1 MINDFKKTF
10 AEGLIANGPSAE
22 YAGKLTLYGQY
33 ETKLKYF
40 LLVSLLLV
48 SNIAFTQSNE
58 IKKEKWHWNNTQQD
72 TIAGYAQLVKVDNI
86 LYISGV
92 VSNDLTPEGVDRVYR
107 ALEVVLRANGATF
120 QNVVK
125 ENLYTTDIEEVKKLN
140 YVRKRY
146 YNSDYP
152 AATWVQ
158 ITRLYMDKSK
168 LEVELIAHLPK

>member
-1 MINDFKKTF
+1 MKNY
-10 AEGLIANGPSAE
+10 N
-22 YAGKLTLYGQY
+22 Y
-33 ETKLKYF
+33 
-40 LLVSLLLV
+40 LLFPLLLLFNN
-48 SNIAFTQSNE
+48 SFAQSND

-72 TIAGYAQLVKVDNI
+72 TLAGYAQVVKVDNI

-92 VSNDLTPEGVDRVYR
+92 VSSELTPTGIDRVYK
-107 ALEVVLRANGATF
+107 ALEFALKSNGATF

-125 ENLYTTDIEEVKKLN
+125 ENLYTTDIEEVKKYN
-140 YVRKRY
+140 YIRKRY

-158 ITRLYMDKSK
+158 ITRLFMENAK

>member
-1 MINDFKKTF
+1 MKNY
-10 AEGLIANGPSAE
+10 N
-22 YAGKLTLYGQY
+22 Y
-33 ETKLKYF
+33 
-40 LLVSLLLV
+40 LLFPLLLLFNN
-48 SNIAFTQSNE
+48 SFAQSND

-72 TIAGYAQLVKVDNI
+72 TLTGYAQVVKVDNI

-92 VSNDLTPEGVDRVYR
+92 VSSELTPTGIDRVYK
-107 ALEVVLRANGATF
+107 ALEFVLKSNGATF

-125 ENLYTTDIEEVKKLN
+125 ENLYTTDIEEVKKCN
-140 YVRKRY
+140 YIRKRY

-158 ITRLYMDKSK
+158 ITRLFMENAK